1 MSFSPQ
7 LFWSNI
13 NAKEGL
19 ARPNRFEVILPIPK
33 YVNSFISNSFIETLI
48 NLPNTLIS
56 DITSIVTPQSTDPQ
70 QITDNLSISRYLS
83 LQCESAQLPGRTLD
97 TADVKVYG
105 PTFKVPYQTRFD
117 DGMQFSFL
125 CTNEFYERKL
135 FDRWMECIMPL
146 DTNNLRYPK
155 SDKSRYM
162 TNPKIIQYDEFIQ
175 QIYAVE
181 LIDAFPIGIAS
192 QPLSWGDDVFHRL
205 SVNFAYQKYRVVYQG
220 NYDLVAAATALFG
233 IRFSQY
239 VNQGLTDLSSP
250 LGTLFS
256 RLL

>member
-19 ARPNRFEVILPIPK
+19 ARTCRFEVILPIPK
-33 YVNSFISNSFIETLI
+33 YVNQFISNSFIETLI

-56 DITSIVTPQSTDPQ
+56 DVSQIVTGQFNDPQ
-70 QITDNLSISRYLS
+70 QISDNLSISRYLA
-83 LQCESAQLPGRTLD
+83 LQCETTELPGKTIQ
-97 TADVKVYG
+97 TADAKIYG
-105 PTFKVPYQTRFD
+105 PTFRVPYQTQYSEAN
-117 DGMQFSFL
+117 MTFL

-135 FDRWMECIMPL
+135 FDKWMESIMPS

-175 QIYAVE
+175 QIYAIE
-181 LIDAFPIGIAS
+181 LIDAFPIGISS
-192 QPLSWGDDVFHRL
+192 QPVSWNDDAFHRL
-205 SVNFAYQKYRVVYQG
+205 TVQFAYQKYKVIYQG
-220 NYDLVAAATALFG
+220 NYDLVAAAAGLFG
-233 IRFSQY
+233 IKFSQFI
-239 VNQGLTDLSSP
+239 NTKLTDVTAP
-250 LGTLFS
+250 IGTLFS
-256 RLL
+256 NAL